1 MDVPMSNRLSVF
13 CGPATIQMQGAS
25 LVSKFSINFDTEE
38 ETAVKFW
45 NSGKGE
51 SNILQNQFTRYLKT
65 SIQRKKVDLF
75 RVRSKVYDHECFD
88 DSWQDIP
95 GLITVDVYFNSPTQ
109 FDTIGLEQIL
119 RQIEKRDRYIFYAHV
134 LDERTLTELAA
145 ELGLTYKG
153 VTAAYY
159 RVIHKIRDALR
170 GDEYEF

>member
-1 MDVPMSNRLSVF
+1 M
-13 CGPATIQMQGAS
+13 
-25 LVSKFSINFDTEE
+25 
-38 ETAVKFW
+38 
-45 NSGKGE
+45 
-51 SNILQNQFTRYLKT
+51 
-65 SIQRKKVDLF
+65 
-75 RVRSKVYDHECFD
+75 RSKVYDHECFD

-134 LDERTLTELAA
+134 LDERTFTELAA

>member
-1 MDVPMSNRLSVF
+1 M
-13 CGPATIQMQGAS
+13 
-25 LVSKFSINFDTEE
+25 
-38 ETAVKFW
+38 KFW

-75 RVRSKVYDHECFD
+75 RARSKVYDHECFD

-95 GLITVDVYFNSPTQ
+95 GLITVGVYFNSAGQ
-109 FDTIGLEQIL
+109 CDTIGLEQAL
-119 RQIEKRDRYIFYAHV
+119 CQIGKRDRYIFYAHV
-134 LDERTLTELAA
+134 LDERAFTELAA

-159 RVIHKIRDALR
+159 RVIYKIRETLR
-170 GDEYEF
+170 GDGLEL

>member
-1 MDVPMSNRLSVF
+1 M
-13 CGPATIQMQGAS
+13 
-25 LVSKFSINFDTEE
+25 NFR
-38 ETAVKFW
+38 
-45 NSGKGE
+45 NNGQGE

-75 RVRSKVYDHECFD
+75 RARSKVYDHEFFD

-95 GLITVDVYFNSPTQ
+95 GLITEDIYFNSAGQ
-109 FDTIGLEQIL
+109 CDTIGLEQAL
-119 RQIEKRDRYIFYAHV
+119 CQIGKRDRYIFFAHV
-134 LDERTLTELAA
+134 LDERTFTELAA

>member
-1 MDVPMSNRLSVF
+1 M
-13 CGPATIQMQGAS
+13 
-25 LVSKFSINFDTEE
+25 NFR
-38 ETAVKFW
+38 
-45 NSGKGE
+45 NNGQGE

-65 SIQRKKVDLF
+65 AIQRRKIDLF
-75 RVRSKVYDHECFD
+75 RIRSRVCDHECFD

-134 LDERTLTELAA
+134 LDERTFTELAA

-159 RVIHKIRDALR
+159 RVLYKVREMLR
-170 GDEYEF
+170 GDGLEL

>member
-1 MDVPMSNRLSVF
+1 M
-13 CGPATIQMQGAS
+13 
-25 LVSKFSINFDTEE
+25 NFR
-38 ETAVKFW
+38 
-45 NSGKGE
+45 NNGQGE

-65 SIQRKKVDLF
+65 AIQRRKIDLF
-75 RVRSKVYDHECFD
+75 RIRSRGCDHECFD

-95 GLITVDVYFNSPTQ
+95 GLVTVDVYFNSPTQ

-119 RQIEKRDRYIFYAHV
+119 RQIKKRDRYIFYAHV
-134 LDERTLTELAA
+134 LDERTFTELAA

-159 RVIHKIRDALR
+159 RVIYKVRETLR

>member
-1 MDVPMSNRLSVF
+1 M
-13 CGPATIQMQGAS
+13 
-25 LVSKFSINFDTEE
+25 KFG
-38 ETAVKFW
+38 

-65 SIQRKKVDLF
+65 AVQRRKIDLF
-75 RVRSKVYDHECFD
+75 HARNRVYGRECYD
-88 DSWQDIP
+88 DSWRDIP
-95 GLITVDVYFNSPTQ
+95 GLITEDIYFNTSAQ
-109 FDTIGLEQIL
+109 CDTIGLEQTL
-119 RQIEKRDRYIFYAHV
+119 YQVEKRDRYIFYAHV
-134 LDERTLTELAA
+134 LDERTFTELAA

>member
-1 MDVPMSNRLSVF
+1 M
-13 CGPATIQMQGAS
+13 
-25 LVSKFSINFDTEE
+25 
-38 ETAVKFW
+38 KFW
-45 NSGKGE
+45 NNGKGE
-51 SNILQNQFTRYLKT
+51 PNILQNRFSRYLKT
-65 SIQRKKVDLF
+65 AVQWKKMDLF
-75 RVRSKVYDHECFD
+75 RTRTKVYGHEYFND
-88 DSWQDIP
+88 VWGNIP
-95 GLITVDVYFNSPTQ
+95 GMIVEDTYFNSPMQ

-134 LDERTLTELAA
+134 LDERTFTELAA

>member
-1 MDVPMSNRLSVF
+1 M
-13 CGPATIQMQGAS
+13 
-25 LVSKFSINFDTEE
+25 NFQ
-38 ETAVKFW
+38 
-45 NSGKGE
+45 NNGQGE
-51 SNILQNQFTRYLKT
+51 SNILQNQFTRSLKT
-65 SIQRKKVDLF
+65 SIQRRKIDLF
-75 RVRSKVYDHECFD
+75 RIRSRINDHECFD

-95 GLITVDVYFNSPTQ
+95 GLITVDVYFNSSAQ

-134 LDERTLTELAA
+134 LDERTFTELAA